1 MLKATDVHPL
11 GYPTVE
17 AIVRMGAKLEKATG
31 GRYSIQMFPSMQL
44 GGEKEMIEQAQ
55 VGALQI
61 ARISVGPMGPIVD
74 ELNVFN
80 MPFVFRDEAH
90 MRKVI
95 DGPIGTEMLEKLTN
109 SSARLVALGWMDAG
123 TRNVYSDKPVTKPA
137 DLKGMKI
144 RMMGN
149 PVFVETMNAMG
160 GNGIAMGFN
169 ELHQALQSGVVD
181 GAENNEPTLFAQNH
195 YQTPRGKVYSLT
207 GHLIIPEIFVFSK
220 ASWDKLPKADQDL
233 IRKLSREAQLE
244 QRQLWDAYVGEA
256 TAKLKAAGIKFVP
269 ADKEA
274 FFKATQPVR
283 DKYGVEVRRADP
295 AHPGHQVAVFR
306 NPTGRRGRRP
316 FFCHE
321 TELSPGDG
329 KAVPRLHRDFR
340 HGAGRDHA
348 DHSGGGVHALR
359 HEQSNAMAG
368 ACLGDHDGDFL
379 LRRRRRRRPRERAD
393 RRRGADQGGRP
404 EDARGDH
411 PGSTCVHAA
420 HRCLHVRLRRAPVPA
435 HLGQHHGRVS
445 AAVGRHR
452 LHADPDR
459 RRAAR
464 SLFIVE
470 KIWLG
475 EPPRTDVMYSDQA
488 AELE

>member
-1 MLKATDVHPL
+1 MLHRAILLTALAFAFALPASAQQKQVLKATDVHPL

-31 GRYSIQMFPSMQL
+31 GKYSIQMFPSMQL

-95 DGPIGTEMLEKLTN
+95 DGPIGAEMLDKLSK

-123 TRNVYSDKPVTKPA
+123 TRNVYSDKPVSKPA

-149 PVFVETMNAMG
+149 PIFVETMNAMG

-181 GAENNEPTLFAQNH
+181 GAENNPPTLLAQNH

-220 ASWDKLPKADQDL
+220 VSWDKLPKADQGL
-233 IRKLSREAQLE
+233 IMKLSREAQSE
-244 QRQLWDAYVGEA
+244 QRGLWDAYTKDAE
-256 TAKLKAAGIKFVP
+256 TKLKAAGIKFVD

-283 DKYGVEVRRADP
+283 DKYGSKYAGLIQRI
-295 AHPGHQVAVFR
+295 
-306 NPTGRRGRRP
+306 
-316 FFCHE
+316 
-321 TELSPGDG
+321 
-329 KAVPRLHRDFR
+329 RD
-340 HGAGRDHA
+340 
-348 DHSGGGVHALR
+348 
-359 HEQSNAMAG
+359 
-368 ACLGDHDGDFL
+368 
-379 LRRRRRRRPRERAD
+379 
-393 RRRGADQGGRP
+393 
-404 EDARGDH
+404 
-411 PGSTCVHAA
+411 T
-420 HRCLHVRLRRAPVPA
+420 
-435 HLGQHHGRVS
+435 
-445 AAVGRHR
+445 
-452 LHADPDR
+452 
-459 RRAAR
+459 
-464 SLFIVE
+464 
-470 KIWLG
+470 K
-475 EPPRTDVMYSDQA
+475 
-488 AELE
+488 